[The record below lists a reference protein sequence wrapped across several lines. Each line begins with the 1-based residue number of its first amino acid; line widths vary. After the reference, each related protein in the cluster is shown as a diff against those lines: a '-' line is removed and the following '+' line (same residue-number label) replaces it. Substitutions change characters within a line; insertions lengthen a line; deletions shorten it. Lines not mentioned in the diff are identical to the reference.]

1 MQVEQLL
8 VHLHHLLAVAG
19 VHPHLVVADPAG
31 KPQPRHRDTGRPHVD
46 RQVAAQVQAGLALLV
61 PGVGKQRLAVPLLEH
76 ETDVDVLLKAAYPEL
91 LAAGGHQHADRWQ
104 RAAGGVRLD
113 LRVVDAEHPAVR
125 EDGHDQL

>member
-1 MQVEQLL
+1 VQVEQLL
-8 VHLHHLLAVAG
+8 VHLHHLLA
-19 VHPHLVVADPAG
+19 
-31 KPQPRHRDTGRPHVD
+31 
-46 RQVAAQVQAGLALLV
+46 
-61 PGVGKQRLAVPLLEH
+61 KQRLAVPLLEH